1 MTPCCILGQAGSSH
15 GGRFAGLLSGQLCV
29 NIQANS
35 LASMQVRL
43 ASASSAFV
51 GERYAVV
58 CEVLD
63 QFGGSF
69 SGDPKCGTTADDTRL

>member
-1 MTPCCILGQAGSSH
+1 
-15 GGRFAGLLSGQLCV
+15 
-29 NIQANS
+29 
-35 LASMQVRL
+35 MQVRM
-43 ASASSAFV
+43 ANASSAFV

-69 SGDPKCGTTADDTRL
+69 SGDPKCGSTADGTYL